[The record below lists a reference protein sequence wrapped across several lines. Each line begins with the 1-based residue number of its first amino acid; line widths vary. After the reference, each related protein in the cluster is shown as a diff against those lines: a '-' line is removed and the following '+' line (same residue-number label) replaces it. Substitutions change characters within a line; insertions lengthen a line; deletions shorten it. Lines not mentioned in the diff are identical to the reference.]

1 MQAMH
6 GQDVAAM
13 IDVALTHLTIT
24 SEQDHRDYKTWVD
37 LAYLRVHVQIC
48 SKKVYACLLAMQH
61 TRYNCTSY
69 CHTNVLACV

>member
-24 SEQDHRDYKTWVD
+24 AEQDRRHYKTSVD
-37 LAYLRVHVQIC
+37 LVYLRVHVQIC